1 MSKEWKNTVK
11 KAQVGSVILI
21 LLGIVLLV
29 NPDFGSIAVAKM
41 LGWGLVAVA
50 AICLLAGVLTWPV
63 MGFATLAG
71 SIVGLMLGV
80 YILNN
85 PLALASLLG
94 WILGIFLVV
103 QGLGSIGEALRL
115 CHHGSAWRFSMV
127 VSILTLG
134 LGVVLI
140 FAPLTTSRLVM
151 IVAGVVMIVCGAGNL
166 ITHVRAARC
175 IDRGEKQGNIIDAE
189 E

>member
-1 MSKEWKNTVK
+1 MSKQWKNTVL
-11 KAQVGSVILI
+11 KAELGSAILV
-21 LLGIVLLV
+21 LVGIVLLV
-29 NPDFGSIAVAKM
+29 NPDFGSIAVARI
-41 LGWGLVAVA
+41 LGWVLVAVA

-63 MGFATLAG
+63 MGFSTLAG
-71 SIVGLMLGV
+71 SIAGLMLGV
-80 YILNN
+80 YVLNN

-94 WILGIFLVV
+94 WILGIFLVI

-115 CHHGSAWRFSMV
+115 CHHGNAWRFSMV
-127 VSILTLG
+127 ISIVTLG

-151 IVAGVVMIVCGAGNL
+151 IVAGVVMIACGAGNL

-175 IDRGEKQGNIIDAE
+175 IDKGEKQGNIIDAE